1 MSEPVSLQDYINE
14 NGKLTYSNVGTS
26 MMPLLRQ
33 GIDLFTVKKKDDER
47 CKRGDVVLYHRDPD
61 KFVLHR
67 IIEVLENG
75 YVTMGDN
82 TVSKECGIRDDD
94 ILGVM
99 TGYVRNGRYHSTDEL
114 GYRLYTD
121 IILKTIGIRVLLKK
135 MLVSVRNQIKRLFH
149 EKS

>member
-1 MSEPVSLQDYINE
+1 MSSPVSFHDYINE
-14 NGKLTYSNVGTS
+14 NGTLTYSNVGTS

-33 GIDLFTVKKKDDER
+33 GIDLFTVKKKDDEL

-67 IIEVLENG
+67 IIEVSENG

-82 TVSKECGIRDDD
+82 TVSKEFGIRDED

-99 TGYVRNGRYHSTDEL
+99 TGFVRNGRYHSTDEL
-114 GYRLYTD
+114 GYRLYKD
-121 IILKTIGIRVLLKK
+121 VILNTIGIRVFLKK
-135 MLVSVRNQIKRLFH
+135 TVISVRRHIKRLMH
-149 EKS
+149 EKR